1 MTVTDLPPELSS
13 RLDDGEEVLW
23 WGRPT
28 PSRYVAGGAMVTVP
42 MGLVALVS
50 GYLWLGGSAPGEL
63 PLWTLTLVGM
73 LALFALHMIVFR
85 PLLSLRQ
92 ARATAYAVTNRRAL
106 AVCLFGRGRVF
117 SVPHDQGK
125 LQVVRGPHGA
135 GKVQFSRTATSSVDV
150 LIMGRAAVPGFY
162 GLKDVEAVAARL
174 KESRGEA

>member
-1 MTVTDLPPELSS
+1 
-13 RLDDGEEVLW
+13 
-23 WGRPT
+23 
-28 PSRYVAGGAMVTVP
+28 
-42 MGLVALVS
+42 MGLVAVVS
-50 GYLWLGGSAPGEL
+50 AYFWVGGSSPGEL
-63 PLWTLTLVGM
+63 PLWSLTLVGM

-92 ARATAYAVTNRRAL
+92 AKATAYAITSRRAL
-106 AVCLFGRGRVF
+106 AVCLSGRGRVF

-162 GLKDVEAVAARL
+162 GLKDVEAVAALL

>member
-1 MTVTDLPPELSS
+1 MTPSALPPELSS
-13 RLDDGEEVLW
+13 RLEEGEDVIW

-28 PSRYVAGGAMVTVP
+28 PWGYVAGGSMVTVP
-42 MGLVALVS
+42 MGLVAIVS
-50 GYLWLGGSAPGEL
+50 AYFWVGGSAPGDL
-63 PLWTLTLVGM
+63 PTWSLVLVAL

-92 ARATAYAVTNRRAL
+92 ARATAYAITNRRAL

-162 GLKDVEAVAARL
+162 GLKDVEAVARTL
-174 KESRGEA
+174 RESRGEA